1 MFKLTK
7 KKINQKLL
15 KKSDNNNTDLL
26 AYIKELEDTLNSIN
40 SNEVDAL
47 IVSSTDGDKIF
58 SVSSAETPY
67 RILIEQMNDGAA
79 VLNSEGIILYCNKK
93 LSDLLDIKLEQT
105 IGSNLI
111 QYFNDHEKS
120 ILTQLINNGIKSK
133 CTGDISYTSISNK
146 LSSFHLSLSPLPIGS
161 LGDISIVF
169 ADITELKL
177 KESELIKA
185 QETLEQ
191 KVIERTN
198 SLNQTLNEL
207 EVSRIKVVNMLQIAT
222 KSKENLESVNKKLIE
237 EIAERKFAEKALN
250 ESEEKYLELLIHL
263 PDAIVIH
270 LNNKLVFVNDAC
282 IELMKAK
289 NENDLIGRSILEFVE
304 PSQIG
309 EMKQRIS
316 RALNDG
322 KPLDL
327 IEEMYIR
334 LDGTYVEVETK
345 ALPIT
350 YDNQKAIL
358 IVAREITE
366 RKKAEK
372 EIKEKNIYLSEM
384 NASKDKF
391 FSVIAHDLKSPFSGF
406 LGLTRIMS
414 EDISSFSIKELRDV
428 SNLMQ
433 DSAKNLFK
441 LLENLLDWSR
451 MQRGVTIFEPKTYNL
466 SKIVSEN
473 ISIQF
478 SVASQKGITFINKI
492 NPEIEVFIDVS
503 MINGVFRNLLS
514 NSIKF
519 TPRNGIIE
527 IGANVRINSNMIE
540 IYIKDN
546 GIGMDSEILNNLFNL
561 NSNISRPGTED
572 EPSTG
577 LGLILCKE
585 FVEKQNGKIWAE
597 SEEGK
602 GSTFYFTLPNSF
614 KE

>member
-15 KKSDNNNTDLL
+15 KKSDNNNLELL
-26 AYIKELEDTLNSIN
+26 AYIKELEDTLNSIK

-47 IVSSTDGDKIF
+47 IVSSSDGDKIF

-67 RILIEQMNDGAA
+67 RILIEQMNEGAA

-93 LSDLLDIKLEQT
+93 LSELLDIKLEQT
-105 IGSNLI
+105 IGSNLTHH
-111 QYFNDHEKS
+111 FNDNEKS
-120 ILTQLINNGIKSK
+120 ILNKLINTGIKSK

-146 LSSFHLSLSPLPIGS
+146 FLNFHLSLSPLPIGS

-185 QETLEQ
+185 QDTLEQ

-198 SLNQTLNEL
+198 SLNQTLKEL
-207 EVSRIKVVNMLQIAT
+207 EGSRINVVNMLQLAT
-222 KSKENLESVNKKLIE
+222 KSKENLEYVNKKLIE
-237 EIAERKFAEKALN
+237 EIADRKFAEKALI
-250 ESEEKYLELLIHL
+250 ESEEKYLELLMHL

-289 NENDLIGRSILEFVE
+289 NENNLIGRSILEFVE

-309 EMKQRIS
+309 DMKQRIS

-327 IEEMYIR
+327 IEEIYIR

-358 IVAREITE
+358 IVTREITE

-406 LGLTRIMS
+406 LGLTKLMS
-414 EDISSFSIKELRDV
+414 EDINSFSIKELRNV

-466 SKIVSEN
+466 NKIVTEN

-478 SVASQKGITFINKI
+478 SIASLKEITFINKI
-492 NPEIEVFIDVS
+492 DSDIEVFIDVS

-519 TPRNGIIE
+519 TPRHGIIE
-527 IGANVRINSNMIE
+527 IGSNVRVYSSMIE

-561 NSNISRPGTED
+561 NSKISRPGTED

-597 SEEGK
+597 SEEDN